1 MHPDLS
7 FLIFAIPRQPLI
19 TLSMTKGE
27 RLATGVLSSLE
38 VMIQKRGQ
46 LVDVRVFVAEVGLVS
61 VSSSDTNGDP
71 SFFLLIL
78 LCRFPDGKEPG
89 AAAGEEEFEVA
100 MVMFKFFTTQGPH
113 PPRSPT
119 RGHSTWGRAQHARVP
134 GLPEWYN
141 YAQCFLT
148 SAMLARLYTKLA
160 LATCPLKG
168 WTSHDQPIDQIGPDL
183 TTRLSELRAKVMC
196 CRGKHSPLNHQDPV
210 IRFTGRNPRQTGC
223 LIWSPCTTCQR
234 GQPTYSNPGRL
245 G

>member
-100 MVMFKFFTTQGPH
+100 MVMFKFFAARAPH
-113 PPRSPT
+113 PPWSPT
-119 RGHSTWGRAQHARVP
+119 RGHPDMGQSPACRGAKDTRAVYSDTKRPHWCNTNSAP
-134 GLPEWYN
+134 YKISPSHLPIKGL
-141 YAQCFLT
+141 
-148 SAMLARLYTKLA
+148 
-160 LATCPLKG
+160 
-168 WTSHDQPIDQIGPDL
+168 DQP
-183 TTRLSELRAKVMC
+183 
-196 CRGKHSPLNHQDPV
+196 
-210 IRFTGRNPRQTGC
+210 
-223 LIWSPCTTCQR
+223 
-234 GQPTYSNPGRL
+234 
-245 G
+245 